1 MAIPKIQTA
10 ALSHS
15 VHRREQLPPP
25 GRPEIAFW
33 GRSNVG
39 KSSLINTLLN
49 RQRLVRTSSR
59 PGCTQSLNFF
69 LVNQRW
75 YFVDLPGYGYA
86 AVPPAVQERWLQLCA
101 YYLRQRESLRGLV
114 FLWDCRRQL
123 TAEEI
128 AILRE
133 LQARQRPVIL
143 TLTKAD
149 KISRNERPRI
159 WREITTT
166 LAAADLQPQA
176 VLWVSALT
184 QEGRQELWQQVIKLL
199 A

>member
-1 MAIPKIQTA
+1 MAIPKIQA
-10 ALSHS
+10 ATLVHS

-25 GRPEIAFW
+25 GLPEIAFW

-49 RQRLVRTSSR
+49 RHHLVRTSSR
-59 PGCTQSLNFF
+59 PGCTRSLNFF
-69 LVNQRW
+69 LINRRW

-101 YYLRQRESLRGLV
+101 HYLTSRTALRGLV

-123 TAEEI
+123 TEDEI
-128 AILRE
+128 TILSRF
-133 LQARQRPVIL
+133 QAGERPVIL
-143 TLTKAD
+143 VLTKAD
-149 KISRNERPRI
+149 KISRNDRPRI
-159 WREITTT
+159 WRELTTT
-166 LAAADLQPQA
+166 LAAAKLAPA
-176 VLWVSALT
+176 ALLWFSALT
-184 QEGRQELWQQVIKLL
+184 QEGRQELWQQLLRLL